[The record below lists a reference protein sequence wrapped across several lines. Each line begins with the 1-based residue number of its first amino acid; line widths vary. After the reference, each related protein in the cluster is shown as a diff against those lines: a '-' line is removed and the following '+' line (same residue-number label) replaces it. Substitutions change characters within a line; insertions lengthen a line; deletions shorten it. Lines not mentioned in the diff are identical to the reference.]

1 MAAGTIGTGGAI
13 GIETGIVTATGTGTE
28 TGIVAGRVMFMFHPG
43 FTLIPGPIPM
53 AGIMADRAGDTM
65 VVPVVDTT
73 VVAAETLATGSK
85 KDIETDL
92 IEAGKTLAA
101 AAIPHPTT
109 LSISETAMQHTDR
122 GLREG
127 IK

>member
-1 MAAGTIGTGGAI
+1 
-13 GIETGIVTATGTGTE
+13 
-28 TGIVAGRVMFMFHPG
+28 
-43 FTLIPGPIPM
+43 
-53 AGIMADRAGDTM
+53 
-65 VVPVVDTT
+65 VDIT

-109 LSISETAMQHTDR
+109 PSISEMGMPHTGRD
-122 GLREG
+122 LHAG

>member
-1 MAAGTIGTGGAI
+1 
-13 GIETGIVTATGTGTE
+13 
-28 TGIVAGRVMFMFHPG
+28 
-43 FTLIPGPIPM
+43 M